1 MCDPVSAGLAIMTT
15 VASVAGEMQSAKH
28 QAKAIAA
35 QQAQVAEENRRAT
48 SAEMFDRDRAAR
60 REQGRILTAAG
71 EAGLSL
77 NSGAVD
83 SLLLDS
89 AMQQSL
95 ANQRSL
101 ANMESRIAASDA
113 EANSMRSRIASP
125 TLLGAG
131 IRIAGTAALHADKL
145 GIAKGKK

>member
-1 MCDPVSAGLAIMTT
+1 M
-15 VASVAGEMQSAKH
+15 
-28 QAKAIAA
+28 
-35 QQAQVAEENRRAT
+35 
-48 SAEMFDRDRAAR
+48 
-60 REQGRILTAAG
+60 TAAG

-113 EANSMRSRIASP
+113 EANSMRSRVAAP

-131 IRIAGTAALHADKL
+131 IRIGGTVAGQSSKL
-145 GIAKGKK
+145 GIVKGKR